1 MSKYVQRNRS
11 LKRSGVSCLAVLLWL
26 LMSSSIGQGQN
37 ITGTITGTVSDPNG
51 EVLPEV
57 QVTVQN
63 VKTGL
68 TRTMATDAQ
77 GNYRAPLLPVGSYMI
92 SAERQGF
99 KKKVLTGLGLQV
111 DQTARVDIVLDVGGI
126 AEEITITESAPLTDT
141 VTSQVGEVIDN
152 RRVQELPLNGRQF
165 LQLAMLNS
173 GASVTTG
180 SFDSR
185 LQLNAPR
192 LIMNGQ
198 MEHYNNYT
206 VDGTDAT
213 DVFYHSLSI
222 SPSVDVI
229 QEFKILT
236 NNYSA
241 EFGGFTGAMV
251 NVSIKSGSNAFHGT
265 VYEFLR
271 NDQLDAKNF
280 FDDPTKPI
288 PPFRQNQFGATFGGR
303 IKQDRTFFFGGYEG
317 FRKRKAL
324 TSVAQV
330 PSDRMRNG
338 DLNEFIAAG
347 QPIPN
352 DPLTGAPFPGNIIPP
367 DRFDPVAKGLLSIL
381 PRATSGTNYILAR
394 SESVDDDQFHIRM
407 DHQFSSKNNFFA
419 RFSFDKM
426 AFLEPSLV
434 AITDKAVTSNTRNI
448 SISDVHVF
456 RPNLINEFRF
466 GFNRTTGGEELAT
479 KGFDFA
485 EMTGLQGV
493 TRVQANIG
501 VPRFS
506 ISAFSTAYG
515 PLQFYINRVD
525 NTFQYIDNLTYTRGK
540 HNLKF
545 GGLFSRYQFNPS
557 GDGGG
562 RGSLSYTGAFSR
574 NSYADFLLGLP
585 FSGTIG
591 LGDVTLHGRSYLLAG
606 YVQDD
611 WKVGP
616 KLTLNLGVRYEYL
629 APVTDTDD
637 LISTLDP
644 RDLSRPRF
652 VVGNNDPSRFA
663 PGIAG
668 RMPLPVVSAE
678 EAGLPSSLLIP
689 TKRNWAPRFG
699 FAYSPF
705 GDDKTVIRGGY
716 GIFYAFPSFNWSAQL
731 KYLPPFLDLRLVTN
745 TARAF
750 NAQNIFLA
758 PPLGSLSLFAIS
770 PLFRIGYSQQW
781 FLNIQRAITSDMLVE
796 VAYIGNLG
804 LKLMKITSL
813 NQAQPPAPGPQG
825 PRRLIPQLGIF
836 SWNESRGSSNYH
848 AMQVRIEKRASRGL
862 GFVAQYTY
870 GKSLDYS
877 STLNGSTN
885 DQSRPQNSLDVAAE
899 YGLSSFDHHHR
910 LVANFIYLL
919 PFGPGMPFLG
929 SSKGFA
935 GKFLQG
941 WQVGGIITVEDGLP
955 FTIRDG
961 VDRSNTGEG
970 NDRPDLVGNPNF
982 PKSRR
987 TVEQYFNT
995 AAFQLQPQYTF
1006 GTAGRNIVRGPS
1018 YSNVDFSLIKTT
1030 SITESHRLEFRAEFF
1045 NLFNHPNFDIPDR
1058 TITSLSFGRI
1068 RSAKFPRDIQFALK
1082 YIF

>member
-1 MSKYVQRNRS
+1 MDTSIQRKKS
-11 LKRSGVSCLAVLLWL
+11 LIRSGVSCMAVLLCL
-26 LMSSSIGQGQN
+26 LLGGSIGQAQN
-37 ITGTITGTVSDPNG
+37 ITGTITGTVTDPNG

-57 QVTVQN
+57 QVTIQN

-68 TRTMATDAQ
+68 SRTISTNAE
-77 GNYRAPLLPVGSYMI
+77 GNYNAPLLPVGSYTI

-99 KKKVLTGLGLQV
+99 KKKVLTGLVLQV
-111 DQTARVDIVLDVGGI
+111 DQTARVNITLEVGGI

-165 LQLAMLNS
+165 LQLAFLNS
-173 GASVTTG
+173 GASSTTG

-185 LQLNAPR
+185 LQLTGPR
-192 LIMNGQ
+192 LIINGQ

-222 SPSVDVI
+222 SPSVDAI
-229 QEFKILT
+229 QEFKVLT

-241 EFGGFTGAMV
+241 EFGGFTGAQV

-265 VYEFLR
+265 AYEFLR

-280 FDDPTKPI
+280 FDDPKKPI
-288 PPFRQNQFGATFGGR
+288 PPFRQNQFGATMGGR
-303 IKQDRTFFFGGYEG
+303 IKRDRTFFFGGYEG

-324 TSVAQV
+324 TRVAQV

-338 DLNEFIAAG
+338 DFSEFVAQG
-347 QPIPN
+347 QPAPN
-352 DPLTGAPFPGNIIPP
+352 DPQTGQPFPGNIIPP
-367 DRFDPVAKGLLSIL
+367 DRFDPVAKGLLNLL
-381 PRATSGTNYILAR
+381 PRAISGTNFILAR
-394 SESVDDDQFHIRM
+394 SESVDDDQFHIRV
-407 DHQFSSKNNFFA
+407 DHQFTNHNNFFA
-419 RFSFDKM
+419 RFSFDRLE
-426 AFLEPSLV
+426 FLEPALV
-434 AITDKAVTSNTRNI
+434 PIFDKAVTSNTRNA

-456 RPNLINEFRF
+456 SPRLINEFRF

-479 KGFDFA
+479 KGFDFPG
-485 EMTGLQGV
+485 MTGLQGA
-493 TRVQANIG
+493 TRDAANLG
-501 VPRFS
+501 VPLIT
-506 ISAFSTAYG
+506 ISAFSNSYG
-515 PLQFYINRVD
+515 PIQFYINRRD
-525 NTFQYIDNLTYTRGK
+525 NTFQYVDNMTYTRGQ
-540 HNLKF
+540 HNMKF
-545 GGLFSRYQFNPS
+545 GVSFSRYQFNPS

-562 RGSLSYTGAFSR
+562 RGSLTYNGLLTK
-574 NSYADFLLGLP
+574 NSYGDFLLGLP
-585 FSGTIG
+585 FVGFIG
-591 LGDVTLHGRSYLLAG
+591 VGDVTLHGRSYLLAG
-606 YVQDD
+606 YLQDD
-611 WKVGP
+611 WKVSP

-629 APVTDTDD
+629 APVTDLDG
-637 LISTLDP
+637 LISTFDP
-644 RDLSRPRF
+644 RDLSHPRF
-652 VVGNNDPSRFA
+652 VVTNNDPRNFA
-663 PGIAG
+663 PGIQG
-668 RMPLPVVSAE
+668 RIPLPVVSAA
-678 EAGLPSSLLIP
+678 EAGLPSSLIIP

-699 FAYSPF
+699 FAYAPF

-716 GIFYAFPSFNWSAQL
+716 GIFYAFPSFNWPAQL
-731 KYLPPFLDLRLVTN
+731 KYIPPFLDLKLVINATGG
-745 TARAF
+745 F

-758 PPLGSLSLFAIS
+758 PAGGTISAFAIS

-781 FLNIQRAITSDMLVE
+781 FLNIQRAITPNLLVE

-813 NQAQPPAPGPQG
+813 NQAQPPASSPQG

-848 AMQVRIEKRASRGL
+848 AMQVRIEKRTSHGL

-870 GKSLDYS
+870 SKSLDYS

-885 DQSRPQNSLDVAAE
+885 DQSRPQNSRDIAAE

-910 LVANFIYLL
+910 FVGNFVYML
-919 PFGPGMPFLG
+919 PFGPGMRFLG

-961 VDRSNTGEG
+961 VDR
-970 NDRPDLVGNPNF
+970 
-982 PKSRR
+982 
-987 TVEQYFNT
+987 
-995 AAFQLQPQYTF
+995 
-1006 GTAGRNIVRGPS
+1006 
-1018 YSNVDFSLIKTT
+1018 
-1030 SITESHRLEFRAEFF
+1030 
-1045 NLFNHPNFDIPDR
+1045 
-1058 TITSLSFGRI
+1058 
-1068 RSAKFPRDIQFALK
+1068 
-1082 YIF
+1082 